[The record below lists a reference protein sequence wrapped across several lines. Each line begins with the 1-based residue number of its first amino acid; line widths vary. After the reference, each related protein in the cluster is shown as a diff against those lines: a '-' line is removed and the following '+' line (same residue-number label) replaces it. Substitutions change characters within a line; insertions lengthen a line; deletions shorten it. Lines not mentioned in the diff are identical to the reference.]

1 MFKNDQ
7 NNDFDNSQ
15 FDAAMSASGVENVT
29 KKSKGKKAALIG
41 GISAAVVVGGS
52 AAAYGLS
59 DTVKNQVKLRMSKP
73 EKYYAWVTEKNS
85 ESLGEILSEN
95 YKKRLDNY
103 KKGADIGF
111 SVYYEANDN
120 VKDMIVDEMFGDA
133 DSDENQK
140 ISDVIKNINKLSVSG
155 NVKSKSGK
163 VNSNFG
169 LDLND
174 DRIVSLDAVMDTDAM
189 DYFFRVPEL
198 KEKWIGTELS
208 SVEDMIG
215 SESVNMFRDIM
226 KDPASFLSPE
236 ELEEEVNKYA
246 GVWSGFVSDV
256 QLEKKEEIDICDISV
271 NYTVATVELNDKD
284 LDKLELE
291 FLKEL
296 KKDDII
302 KGIVVDKLKVV
313 DDEDYEE
320 DIQSEIDAVN
330 EDLDEND
337 YDKDTVIAIDTYID
351 ATGTIRGLGIDVDDE
366 QTYMV
371 IGKDGDS
378 IRAEMKVTDDEGE
391 VPFSAKLTA
400 EENGKKYSGDITIN
414 YTEYSYRDDEDVEK
428 EAVVKFDDFEIV
440 NEEKC
445 YVNGTVAINVPDTD
459 PIDVVLSSDGKE
471 QDVNFTIR
479 NDGEDYGNI
488 GIKYS
493 VNYGVDIDIPD
504 KGDAVMVD
512 VEELGDFDFGDYVT
526 SDEISEF
533 AKSRLEKIGFDKEM
547 AESAAELILE
557 GYNKRKYETSSSW
570 EDDDFDWDDDEDF
583 DWDDDEDFD
592 WDDEDEDIIGGSSSA
607 NFEFDPDMYKYED
620 YKDFMTEEEFNE
632 FVDEMKKYYEEYE
645 KKAS

>member
-7 NNDFDNSQ
+7 NNGFDNSQ

-103 KKGADIGF
+103 KKGADIDF

-120 VKDMIVDEMFGDA
+120 VKDMIIDEMFGDA
-133 DSDENQK
+133 DSDGTQK
-140 ISDVIKNINKLSVSG
+140 ISDVIKNINKISVSG

-169 LDLND
+169 IDLDD

-246 GVWSGFVSDV
+246 GVWSSFVSDV

-271 NYTVATVELNDKD
+271 NYTVATFELNDKD

-302 KGIVVDKLKVV
+302 RGIVVDKLKVV
-313 DDEDYEE
+313 DDEDYED
-320 DIQSEIDAVN
+320 DIQSEIDDVK

-378 IRAEMKVTDDEGE
+378 IRGEIKVTDDEGE
-391 VPFSAKLTA
+391 VPLSVKLIA

-414 YTEYSYRDDEDVEK
+414 YTEYSYKDDEDVEN

-445 YVNGTVAINVPDTD
+445 YVNGTVAINIPDTD
-459 PIDVVLSSDGKE
+459 PIDIVLSSDGKE

-479 NDGEDYGNI
+479 ADGEDYGNI

-493 VNYGVDIDIPD
+493 VNYGVDVDIPD
-504 KGDAVMVD
+504 KSDAVMVD
-512 VEELGDFDFGDYVT
+512 VEELNDFDFDDYVT

-533 AKSRLEKIGFDKEM
+533 IKSRLEKIGFDKEM
-547 AESAAELILE
+547 AERVAESVEDDIY
-557 GYNKRKYETSSSW
+557 GSGSGSSW
-570 EDDDFDWDDDEDF
+570 DDDDFDFDDDEDF

-592 WDDEDEDIIGGSSSA
+592 WDDDDEDIIGGSSSA
-607 NFEFDPDMYKYED
+607 DFEFDPDMYKYED
-620 YKDFMTEEEFNE
+620 YKDFMTEDEFNE

>member
-7 NNDFDNSQ
+7 NNGFDNSQ

-103 KKGADIGF
+103 KKGADIDF

-120 VKDMIVDEMFGDA
+120 VKDMIIDEMFGDA
-133 DSDENQK
+133 DSDGTQK
-140 ISDVIKNINKLSVSG
+140 ISDVIKNINKISVSG

-169 LDLND
+169 IDLDD

-246 GVWSGFVSDV
+246 GVWSRCVSDV

-271 NYTVATVELNDKD
+271 NYTVATFELNDKD

-302 KGIVVDKLKVV
+302 RGIVVDKLKVV
-313 DDEDYEE
+313 DDEDYED
-320 DIQSEIDAVN
+320 DIQSEIDDVK

-378 IRAEMKVTDDEGE
+378 IRGEIKVTDDEGE
-391 VPFSAKLTA
+391 VPLSVKLTA

-414 YTEYSYRDDEDVEK
+414 YTEYSYKDDEDVEN

-445 YVNGTVAINVPDTD
+445 YVNGTVAINIPDTD
-459 PIDVVLSSDGKE
+459 PIDIVLSSDGKE

-479 NDGEDYGNI
+479 ADGEDYGNI

-493 VNYGVDIDIPD
+493 VNYGVDVDIPD
-504 KGDAVMVD
+504 KSDAVMVD
-512 VEELGDFDFGDYVT
+512 VEELNDFDFDDYVT

-533 AKSRLEKIGFDKEM
+533 IKSRLEKIGFDKEM
-547 AESAAELILE
+547 AERVAESVEDDIY
-557 GYNKRKYETSSSW
+557 GSGSGSSW
-570 EDDDFDWDDDEDF
+570 DDDDFDFDDDEDF

-592 WDDEDEDIIGGSSSA
+592 WDDDDEDIIGGSSSA
-607 NFEFDPDMYKYED
+607 DFEFDPDMYKYED
-620 YKDFMTEEEFNE
+620 YKDFMTEDEFNE

>member
-7 NNDFDNSQ
+7 NNGFDNSQ

-103 KKGADIGF
+103 KKGADIDF

-120 VKDMIVDEMFGDA
+120 VKDMIIDEMFGDA
-133 DSDENQK
+133 DSDGTQK
-140 ISDVIKNINKLSVSG
+140 ISDVIKNINKFSVSG

-169 LDLND
+169 IDLDD

-246 GVWSGFVSDV
+246 GVWSSFVSDV

-271 NYTVATVELNDKD
+271 NYTVATFELNDKD

-302 KGIVVDKLKVV
+302 RGIVVDKLKVV
-313 DDEDYEE
+313 DDEDYED
-320 DIQSEIDAVN
+320 DIQSEIDDVK

-378 IRAEMKVTDDEGE
+378 IRGEIKVTDDEGE
-391 VPFSAKLTA
+391 VPLSVKLTA

-414 YTEYSYRDDEDVEK
+414 YTEYSYKDDEDVEN

-445 YVNGTVAINVPDTD
+445 YVNGTVAINIPETD
-459 PIDVVLSSDGKE
+459 PIDIVLSSDGKE

-479 NDGEDYGNI
+479 ADGEDYGNI

-493 VNYGVDIDIPD
+493 VNYGVDVDIPD
-504 KGDAVMVD
+504 KSDAVMVD
-512 VEELGDFDFGDYVT
+512 VEELNDFDFDDYVT

-533 AKSRLEKIGFDKEM
+533 IKSRLEKIGFDKEM
-547 AESAAELILE
+547 AERVAESVEDDIY
-557 GYNKRKYETSSSW
+557 GSGSGSSW
-570 EDDDFDWDDDEDF
+570 DDDDFDFDDDEDF

-592 WDDEDEDIIGGSSSA
+592 WDDDDEDIIGGSSSA
-607 NFEFDPDMYKYED
+607 DFEFDPDMYKYED
-620 YKDFMTEEEFNE
+620 YKDFMTEDEFNE

>member
-7 NNDFDNSQ
+7 NNGFDNSQ

-103 KKGADIGF
+103 KKGADIDF

-120 VKDMIVDEMFGDA
+120 VKDILIDEVIGNIEGEEGDKLEDIVR
-133 DSDENQK
+133 
-140 ISDVIKNINKLSVSG
+140 NINKYSVSG

-246 GVWSGFVSDV
+246 GIWSGFVSDV

-302 KGIVVDKLKVV
+302 KGIVVDKLKIV

-320 DIQSEIDAVN
+320 DIQSEIDDVK

-378 IRAEMKVTDDEGE
+378 IRAEIKVTDDEGE
-391 VPFSAKLTA
+391 VPFSAKLSA

-414 YTEYSYRDDEDVEK
+414 YTEYSYKDDEDVEK

-440 NEEKC
+440 NEDNC
-445 YVNGTVAINVPDTD
+445 YVNGTLAINVPDTD
-459 PIDVVLSSDGKE
+459 PIDIVLSSDGKE

-493 VNYGVDIDIPD
+493 VNYGVDVDIPD
-504 KGDAVMVD
+504 KSDAVMVD

-547 AESAAELILE
+547 AESAAELILD

-570 EDDDFDWDDDEDF
+570 DDDDFDWDDDEDF

-592 WDDEDEDIIGGSSSA
+592 WDDEDDDIIGGSSSA
-607 NFEFDPDMYKYED
+607 SSEFDPDMYKYED

>member
-7 NNDFDNSQ
+7 NNGFDNSQ

-103 KKGADIGF
+103 KKGADIDF

-120 VKDMIVDEMFGDA
+120 VKDMIIDEMFGDA
-133 DSDENQK
+133 DSDGTQK
-140 ISDVIKNINKLSVSG
+140 ISDVIKNINKFSVSG

-169 LDLND
+169 IDLDD

-246 GVWSGFVSDV
+246 GVWSSFVSDV

-302 KGIVVDKLKVV
+302 RGIVVDKLKVV
-313 DDEDYEE
+313 DDEDYED
-320 DIQSEIDAVN
+320 DIQSEIDDVK

-378 IRAEMKVTDDEGE
+378 IRGEIKVTDDEGE
-391 VPFSAKLTA
+391 VPLSVKLTA

-414 YTEYSYRDDEDVEK
+414 YTEYSYKDDEDVEN

-445 YVNGTVAINVPDTD
+445 YVNGTVAINIPETD
-459 PIDVVLSSDGKE
+459 PIDIVLSSDGKE

-479 NDGEDYGNI
+479 ADGEDYGNI

-493 VNYGVDIDIPD
+493 VNYGVDVDIPD
-504 KGDAVMVD
+504 KSDAVMVD
-512 VEELGDFDFGDYVT
+512 VEELNDFDFDDYVT

-533 AKSRLEKIGFDKEM
+533 IKSRLEKIGFDKEM
-547 AESAAELILE
+547 AERVAESVEDDIY
-557 GYNKRKYETSSSW
+557 GSGSGSSW
-570 EDDDFDWDDDEDF
+570 DDDDFDFDDDEDF

-592 WDDEDEDIIGGSSSA
+592 WDDDDEDIIGGSSSA
-607 NFEFDPDMYKYED
+607 DFEFDPDMYKYED
-620 YKDFMTEEEFNE
+620 YKDFMTEDEFNE

>member
-7 NNDFDNSQ
+7 NNGFDNSQ

-103 KKGADIGF
+103 KKGADVDF

-120 VKDMIVDEMFGDA
+120 VKDMIIDEMFGDA
-133 DSDENQK
+133 DSDETKK
-140 ISDVIKNINKLSVSG
+140 ISDVIKNINKISVSG

-169 LDLND
+169 IDLDD

-246 GVWSGFVSDV
+246 GVWSSFVSDV

-302 KGIVVDKLKVV
+302 RGIVVDKLKVV
-313 DDEDYEE
+313 DDEDYED
-320 DIQSEIDAVN
+320 DIQSEIDDVK

-378 IRAEMKVTDDEGE
+378 IRGEIKVTDDEGE
-391 VPFSAKLTA
+391 VPLSVKLTA

-414 YTEYSYRDDEDVEK
+414 YTEYSYKDDEDVES

-445 YVNGTVAINVPDTD
+445 YVNGTVAINIPETD
-459 PIDVVLSSDGKE
+459 PIDIVLSSDGKE

-479 NDGEDYGNI
+479 ADGEDYGNI

-493 VNYGVDIDIPD
+493 VNYGVDVDIPD
-504 KGDAVMVD
+504 KSDAVMVD
-512 VEELGDFDFGDYVT
+512 VEELNDFDFDDYVT

-533 AKSRLEKIGFDKEM
+533 IKSRLEKIGFDKEM
-547 AESAAELILE
+547 AERVAESVEDDIY
-557 GYNKRKYETSSSW
+557 GSGSGSSW
-570 EDDDFDWDDDEDF
+570 DDDDFDFDDDEDF

-607 NFEFDPDMYKYED
+607 DYEFDPDMYKYED

-632 FVDEMKKYYEEYE
+632 FVDEMKKYYEESE

>member
-7 NNDFDNSQ
+7 NNGFDNSQ

-103 KKGADIGF
+103 KKGADIDF

-120 VKDMIVDEMFGDA
+120 VKDMIIDEMFGDA
-133 DSDENQK
+133 DSDGTQK
-140 ISDVIKNINKLSVSG
+140 ISDVIKNINKFSVSG

-169 LDLND
+169 IDLDD

-246 GVWSGFVSDV
+246 GVWSSFVSDV

-302 KGIVVDKLKVV
+302 RGIVVDKLKVV
-313 DDEDYEE
+313 DDEDYED
-320 DIQSEIDAVN
+320 DIQSEIDDVK

-378 IRAEMKVTDDEGE
+378 IRGEIKVTDDEGE
-391 VPFSAKLTA
+391 VPLSVKLTA

-414 YTEYSYRDDEDVEK
+414 YTEYSYKDDEDVEN
-428 EAVVKFDDFEIV
+428 EAVVKYDDFEIV

-445 YVNGTVAINVPDTD
+445 YVNGTVAINIPETD
-459 PIDVVLSSDGKE
+459 PIDIVLSSDGKE

-479 NDGEDYGNI
+479 ADGEDYGNI

-493 VNYGVDIDIPD
+493 VNYGVDVDIPD
-504 KGDAVMVD
+504 KSDAVMVD
-512 VEELGDFDFGDYVT
+512 VEELNDFDFDDYVT

-533 AKSRLEKIGFDKEM
+533 IKSRLEKIGFDKEM
-547 AESAAELILE
+547 AERVAESVEDDIY
-557 GYNKRKYETSSSW
+557 GSGSGSSW
-570 EDDDFDWDDDEDF
+570 DDDDFDFDDDEDF

-592 WDDEDEDIIGGSSSA
+592 WDDDDEDIIGGSSSA
-607 NFEFDPDMYKYED
+607 DFEFDPDMYKYED
-620 YKDFMTEEEFNE
+620 YKDFMTEDEFNE

>member
-7 NNDFDNSQ
+7 NNGFDNSQ

-103 KKGADIGF
+103 EKGANIGF

-120 VKDMIVDEMFGDA
+120 VKDMIIDEMFGDA
-133 DSDENQK
+133 DSDETQK
-140 ISDVIKNINKLSVSG
+140 ISDVIKNINKFSVSG

-169 LDLND
+169 IDLDD

-215 SESVNMFRDIM
+215 SESVNMFRDIL

-246 GVWSGFVSDV
+246 GVWSSFVSDV

-302 KGIVVDKLKVV
+302 RGIVVDKLKIV
-313 DDEDYEE
+313 DDEDYED
-320 DIQSEIDAVN
+320 DIQSEIDDVK

-378 IRAEMKVTDDEGE
+378 IRGEIKVTDDEGE
-391 VPFSAKLTA
+391 VPFSVKLTA

-414 YTEYSYRDDEDVEK
+414 YTEYSYKDDEDVES

-445 YVNGTVAINVPDTD
+445 YVNGTVAINIPDTD
-459 PIDVVLSSDGKE
+459 PIDIVLSSDGKE

-479 NDGEDYGNI
+479 ADGEDYGNI

-493 VNYGVDIDIPD
+493 VNYGVDVDIPD
-504 KGDAVMVD
+504 KSDAVMVD
-512 VEELGDFDFGDYVT
+512 VEELSDFDFDDYVT

-533 AKSRLEKIGFDKEM
+533 IKSRLEKIGFDKEM
-547 AESAAELILE
+547 AERVAESVEDDIY
-557 GYNKRKYETSSSW
+557 GSGRGSSLD
-570 EDDDFDWDDDEDF
+570 DDDFDFDDDEDF

-607 NFEFDPDMYKYED
+607 DFEFDPDMYKYED

>member
-7 NNDFDNSQ
+7 NNGFDNSQ

-103 KKGADIGF
+103 KKGADIDF

-120 VKDMIVDEMFGDA
+120 VKDMIIDEMFGDA
-133 DSDENQK
+133 DSDGTQK
-140 ISDVIKNINKLSVSG
+140 ISDVIKNINKFSVSG

-169 LDLND
+169 IDLDD

-246 GVWSGFVSDV
+246 GVWSSFVSDV

-271 NYTVATVELNDKD
+271 NYTVATFELNDKD

-302 KGIVVDKLKVV
+302 RGIVVDKLKVV
-313 DDEDYEE
+313 DDEDYED
-320 DIQSEIDAVN
+320 DIQSEIDDVK

-378 IRAEMKVTDDEGE
+378 IRGEIKVTDDEGE
-391 VPFSAKLTA
+391 VPLSVKLTA

-414 YTEYSYRDDEDVEK
+414 YTEYSYKDDEDVEN

-445 YVNGTVAINVPDTD
+445 YVNGTVAINIPDTD
-459 PIDVVLSSDGKE
+459 PIDIVLSSDGKE

-479 NDGEDYGNI
+479 ADGEDYGNI

-493 VNYGVDIDIPD
+493 VNYGVDVDIPD
-504 KGDAVMVD
+504 KSDAVMVD
-512 VEELGDFDFGDYVT
+512 VEELNDFDFDDYVT

-533 AKSRLEKIGFDKEM
+533 IKSRLEKIGFDKEM
-547 AESAAELILE
+547 AERVAESVEDDIY
-557 GYNKRKYETSSSW
+557 GSGSGSSW
-570 EDDDFDWDDDEDF
+570 DDDDFDFDDDEDF

-592 WDDEDEDIIGGSSSA
+592 WDDDDEDIIGGSSSA
-607 NFEFDPDMYKYED
+607 DFEFDPDMYKYED
-620 YKDFMTEEEFNE
+620 YKDFMTEDEFNE

>member
-7 NNDFDNSQ
+7 NNGFDNSQ

-103 KKGADIGF
+103 KKGADIDF

-120 VKDMIVDEMFGDA
+120 VKDMIIDEMFGDA
-133 DSDENQK
+133 DSDGTQK
-140 ISDVIKNINKLSVSG
+140 ISDVIKNINKISVSG

-169 LDLND
+169 IDLDD

-246 GVWSGFVSDV
+246 GVWSSFVSDV

-271 NYTVATVELNDKD
+271 NYTVATFELNDKD

-302 KGIVVDKLKVV
+302 RGIVVDKLKVV
-313 DDEDYEE
+313 DDEDYED
-320 DIQSEIDAVN
+320 DIQSEIDDVK

-378 IRAEMKVTDDEGE
+378 IRGEIKVTDDEGE
-391 VPFSAKLTA
+391 VPLSVKLTA

-414 YTEYSYRDDEDVEK
+414 YTEYSYKDDEDVEN

-445 YVNGTVAINVPDTD
+445 YVNGTVAINIPDTD
-459 PIDVVLSSDGKE
+459 PIDIVLSSDGKE

-479 NDGEDYGNI
+479 ADGEDYGNI

-493 VNYGVDIDIPD
+493 VNYGVDVDIPD
-504 KGDAVMVD
+504 KSDAVMVD
-512 VEELGDFDFGDYVT
+512 VEELNDFDFDDYVT

-533 AKSRLEKIGFDKEM
+533 IKSRLEKIGFDKEM
-547 AESAAELILE
+547 AERVAESVEDDIY
-557 GYNKRKYETSSSW
+557 GSGSGSSW
-570 EDDDFDWDDDEDF
+570 DDDDFDFDDDEDF

-592 WDDEDEDIIGGSSSA
+592 WDDDDEDIIGGSSSA
-607 NFEFDPDMYKYED
+607 DFEFDPDMYKYED
-620 YKDFMTEEEFNE
+620 YKDFMTEDEFNE

>member
-7 NNDFDNSQ
+7 NNGFDNSQ

-103 KKGADIGF
+103 KKGADIDF

-120 VKDMIVDEMFGDA
+120 VKDMIIDEMFGDA
-133 DSDENQK
+133 DSDGTQK
-140 ISDVIKNINKLSVSG
+140 ISDVIKNINKFSVSG

-169 LDLND
+169 IDLDD

-246 GVWSGFVSDV
+246 GVWSSFVSDV

-271 NYTVATVELNDKD
+271 NYTVATFELNDKD

-302 KGIVVDKLKVV
+302 RGIVVDKLKVV
-313 DDEDYEE
+313 DDEDYED
-320 DIQSEIDAVN
+320 DIQSEIDDVK

-378 IRAEMKVTDDEGE
+378 IRGEIKVTDDEGE
-391 VPFSAKLTA
+391 VPLSVKLTA

-414 YTEYSYRDDEDVEK
+414 YTEYSYKDDEDVEN

-445 YVNGTVAINVPDTD
+445 YVNGTVAINIPDTD
-459 PIDVVLSSDGKE
+459 PIDSVLSSDG
-471 QDVNFTIR
+471 
-479 NDGEDYGNI
+479 
-488 GIKYS
+488 
-493 VNYGVDIDIPD
+493 
-504 KGDAVMVD
+504 
-512 VEELGDFDFGDYVT
+512 
-526 SDEISEF
+526 
-533 AKSRLEKIGFDKEM
+533 
-547 AESAAELILE
+547 
-557 GYNKRKYETSSSW
+557 
-570 EDDDFDWDDDEDF
+570 
-583 DWDDDEDFD
+583 
-592 WDDEDEDIIGGSSSA
+592 
-607 NFEFDPDMYKYED
+607 
-620 YKDFMTEEEFNE
+620 
-632 FVDEMKKYYEEYE
+632 
-645 KKAS
+645 

>member
-7 NNDFDNSQ
+7 NNGFDNSQ

-73 EKYYAWVTEKNS
+73 EKHYAWVTEKNS

-103 KKGADIGF
+103 KKGADIDF

-120 VKDMIVDEMFGDA
+120 VKDMIIDEMFGDA
-133 DSDENQK
+133 DSDGTQK
-140 ISDVIKNINKLSVSG
+140 ISDVIKNINKFSVSG

-169 LDLND
+169 IDLDD

-246 GVWSGFVSDV
+246 GVWSSFVSDV

-302 KGIVVDKLKVV
+302 RGIVVDKLKVV
-313 DDEDYEE
+313 DDEDYED
-320 DIQSEIDAVN
+320 DIQSEIDDVK

-378 IRAEMKVTDDEGE
+378 IRGEIKVTDDEGE
-391 VPFSAKLTA
+391 VPLSVKLTA

-414 YTEYSYRDDEDVEK
+414 YTEYSYKDDEDVEN

-445 YVNGTVAINVPDTD
+445 YVNGTVAINIPETD
-459 PIDVVLSSDGKE
+459 PIDIVLSSDGKE

-479 NDGEDYGNI
+479 ADGEDYGNI

-493 VNYGVDIDIPD
+493 VNYGVDVDIPD
-504 KGDAVMVD
+504 KSDAVMVD
-512 VEELGDFDFGDYVT
+512 VEELNDFDFDDYVT

-533 AKSRLEKIGFDKEM
+533 IKSRLEKIGFDKEM
-547 AESAAELILE
+547 AERVAESVEDDIY
-557 GYNKRKYETSSSW
+557 GSGSGSSW
-570 EDDDFDWDDDEDF
+570 DDDDFDFDDDEDF

-592 WDDEDEDIIGGSSSA
+592 WDDDDEDIIGGSSSA
-607 NFEFDPDMYKYED
+607 DFEFDPDMYKYED
-620 YKDFMTEEEFNE
+620 YKDFMTEDEFNE

>member
-7 NNDFDNSQ
+7 NNGFDNSQ

-103 KKGADIGF
+103 EKGADIGF

-120 VKDMIVDEMFGDA
+120 VKDMIIDEMFGDA
-133 DSDENQK
+133 DSDETQK
-140 ISDVIKNINKLSVSG
+140 ISDVIKNINKFSVSG

-169 LDLND
+169 IDLDD

-215 SESVNMFRDIM
+215 SESVNMFRDIL

-246 GVWSGFVSDV
+246 GVWSSFVSDV

-302 KGIVVDKLKVV
+302 RGIVVDKLKIV
-313 DDEDYEE
+313 DDEDYED
-320 DIQSEIDAVN
+320 DIQSEIDDVK

-378 IRAEMKVTDDEGE
+378 IRGEIKVTDDEGE
-391 VPFSAKLTA
+391 VPFSVKLTA

-414 YTEYSYRDDEDVEK
+414 YTEYSYKDDDDVEN

-445 YVNGTVAINVPDTD
+445 YVNGTVAINIPDTD
-459 PIDVVLSSDGKE
+459 PIDIVLSSDGKE

-479 NDGEDYGNI
+479 ADGEDYGNI

-493 VNYGVDIDIPD
+493 VNYGVDVDIPD
-504 KGDAVMVD
+504 KSDAVMVD
-512 VEELGDFDFGDYVT
+512 VEELSDFDFDDYVT

-533 AKSRLEKIGFDKEM
+533 IKSRLEKIGFDKEM
-547 AESAAELILE
+547 AERVAESVEDDIY
-557 GYNKRKYETSSSW
+557 GSGRGSSW
-570 EDDDFDWDDDEDF
+570 DDDDFDFDDDEDF
-583 DWDDDEDFD
+583 DWDDD
-592 WDDEDEDIIGGSSSA
+592 DDDIIGGSSSA
-607 NFEFDPDMYKYED
+607 DFEFDPDMYKYED

-632 FVDEMKKYYEEYE
+632 FVDEMKKYYEESE

>member
-7 NNDFDNSQ
+7 NNGFDNSQ

-103 KKGADIGF
+103 KKGADIDF

-120 VKDMIVDEMFGDA
+120 VKDMIIDEMFGDA
-133 DSDENQK
+133 DSDGTQK
-140 ISDVIKNINKLSVSG
+140 ISDVIKNINKISVSG

-169 LDLND
+169 IDLDD

-246 GVWSGFVSDV
+246 GVWSSFVSDV

-302 KGIVVDKLKVV
+302 RGIVVDKLKVV
-313 DDEDYEE
+313 DDEDYED
-320 DIQSEIDAVN
+320 DIQSEIDDVK

-378 IRAEMKVTDDEGE
+378 IRGEIKVTDDEGE
-391 VPFSAKLTA
+391 VPLSVKLTA

-414 YTEYSYRDDEDVEK
+414 YTEYSYKDDEDVEN
-428 EAVVKFDDFEIV
+428 EAVVKYDDFEIV

-445 YVNGTVAINVPDTD
+445 YVNGTVAINIPETD
-459 PIDVVLSSDGKE
+459 PIDIVLSSDGKE

-479 NDGEDYGNI
+479 ADGEDYGNI

-493 VNYGVDIDIPD
+493 VNYGVDVDIPD
-504 KGDAVMVD
+504 KSDAVMVD
-512 VEELGDFDFGDYVT
+512 VEELNDFDFDDYVT

-533 AKSRLEKIGFDKEM
+533 IKSRLEKIGFDKEM
-547 AESAAELILE
+547 AERVAESVEDDIY
-557 GYNKRKYETSSSW
+557 GSGSGSSW
-570 EDDDFDWDDDEDF
+570 DDDDFDFDDDEDF

-592 WDDEDEDIIGGSSSA
+592 WDDDDEDIIGGSSSA
-607 NFEFDPDMYKYED
+607 DFEFDPDMYKYED
-620 YKDFMTEEEFNE
+620 YKDFMTEDEFNE

>member
-7 NNDFDNSQ
+7 NNGFDNSQ

-103 KKGADIGF
+103 KKGADIDF

-120 VKDMIVDEMFGDA
+120 VKDMIIDEMFGDA
-133 DSDENQK
+133 DSDGTQK
-140 ISDVIKNINKLSVSG
+140 ISDVIKNINKISVSG

-169 LDLND
+169 IDLDD

-246 GVWSGFVSDV
+246 GVWSSFVSDV

-271 NYTVATVELNDKD
+271 NYTVATFELNDKD

-302 KGIVVDKLKVV
+302 RGIVVDKLKVV
-313 DDEDYEE
+313 DDEDYED
-320 DIQSEIDAVN
+320 DIQSEIDDVK

-378 IRAEMKVTDDEGE
+378 IRGEIKVTDDEGE
-391 VPFSAKLTA
+391 VPLSVKLTA

-414 YTEYSYRDDEDVEK
+414 YTEYSYKDDEDVEN

-445 YVNGTVAINVPDTD
+445 YVNGTVAINIPDTE
-459 PIDVVLSSDGKE
+459 PIDIVLSSDGKE

-479 NDGEDYGNI
+479 ADGEDYGNI

-493 VNYGVDIDIPD
+493 VNYGVDVDIPD
-504 KGDAVMVD
+504 KSDAVMVD
-512 VEELGDFDFGDYVT
+512 VEELNDFDFDDYVT

-533 AKSRLEKIGFDKEM
+533 IKSRLEKIGFDKEM
-547 AESAAELILE
+547 AERVAESVEDDIY
-557 GYNKRKYETSSSW
+557 GSGSGSSW
-570 EDDDFDWDDDEDF
+570 DDDDFDFDDDEDF

-592 WDDEDEDIIGGSSSA
+592 WDDDDEDIIGGSSSA
-607 NFEFDPDMYKYED
+607 DFEFDPDMYKYED
-620 YKDFMTEEEFNE
+620 YKDFMTEDEFNE

>member
-7 NNDFDNSQ
+7 NNGFDNSQ

-103 KKGADIGF
+103 KKGADIDF

-120 VKDMIVDEMFGDA
+120 VKDMIIDEMFGDA
-133 DSDENQK
+133 DSDGTQK
-140 ISDVIKNINKLSVSG
+140 ISDVIKNINKFSVSG

-169 LDLND
+169 IDLDD

-246 GVWSGFVSDV
+246 GVWSSFVSDV

-271 NYTVATVELNDKD
+271 NYTVATFELNDKD

-302 KGIVVDKLKVV
+302 RGIVVDKLKVV
-313 DDEDYEE
+313 DDEDYED
-320 DIQSEIDAVN
+320 DIQSEIDDVK

-378 IRAEMKVTDDEGE
+378 IRGEIKVTDDEGE
-391 VPFSAKLTA
+391 VPLSVKLTA

-414 YTEYSYRDDEDVEK
+414 YTEYSYKDDEDVEN
-428 EAVVKFDDFEIV
+428 EAVVKYDDFEIV

-445 YVNGTVAINVPDTD
+445 YVNGTVAINIPETD
-459 PIDVVLSSDGKE
+459 PIDIVLSSDGKE

-479 NDGEDYGNI
+479 ADGEDYGNI

-493 VNYGVDIDIPD
+493 VNYGVDVDIPD
-504 KGDAVMVD
+504 KSDAVMVD
-512 VEELGDFDFGDYVT
+512 VEELNDFDFDDYVT

-533 AKSRLEKIGFDKEM
+533 IKSRLEKIGFDKEM
-547 AESAAELILE
+547 AERVAESVEDDIY
-557 GYNKRKYETSSSW
+557 GSGSGSSW
-570 EDDDFDWDDDEDF
+570 DDDDFDFDDDEDF

-592 WDDEDEDIIGGSSSA
+592 WDDDDEDIIGGSSSA
-607 NFEFDPDMYKYED
+607 DFEFDPDMYKYED
-620 YKDFMTEEEFNE
+620 YKDFMTEDEFNE